1 MNNSSNNKKLQNQKP
16 TLEQCKEVL
25 SQQPMLP
32 MMSIKDVIIDSVNVI
47 PWFIL
52 LIIIGI
58 IIII

>member
-1 MNNSSNNKKLQNQKP
+1 MNNSNNKINQKP
-16 TLEQCKEVL
+16 KPTVEECKKVMMEQ
-25 SQQPMLP
+25 QMLP

-58 IIII
+58 IIVV